1 MPNSATPFSPGSGK
15 AGDFGTD
22 VVGRG
27 GPPASFAME
36 SFSFESAPRS
46 RVVNSIQ
53 NLEIRTEDFKPA
65 RGLEMTLES
74 SGSRPVQPA

>member
-53 NLEIRTEDFKPA
+53 NLEIRTEDFKTA
-65 RGLEMTLES
+65 GLRDALGELTVTAGS
-74 SGSRPVQPA
+74 SL

>member
-27 GPPASFAME
+27 GPPALFAME

-46 RVVNSIQ
+46 HQPHSISH
-53 NLEIRTEDFKPA
+53 KK
-65 RGLEMTLES
+65 S
-74 SGSRPVQPA
+74 

>member
-1 MPNSATPFSPGSGK
+1 MTILVTRRLWLFYIVLSLSLLDTN
-15 AGDFGTD
+15 
-22 VVGRG
+22 
-27 GPPASFAME
+27 PPASFQDKTIRV
-36 SFSFESAPRS
+36 PRLGS